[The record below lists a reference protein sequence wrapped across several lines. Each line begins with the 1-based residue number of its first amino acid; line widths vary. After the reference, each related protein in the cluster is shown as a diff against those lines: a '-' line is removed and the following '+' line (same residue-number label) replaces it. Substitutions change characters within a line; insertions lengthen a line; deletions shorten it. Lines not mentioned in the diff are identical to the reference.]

1 MSENQHEA
9 WGSAFVCCIDELNCC
24 LRRHPAANSDRLPR
38 LSWLIRFHH
47 SDTVRILNNPE
58 TFSNAI
64 SSHLNV
70 PNGMDPPEHA
80 IFQRLTQLEL
90 RVPCTKLPGGTSN
103 IEQAEG
109 AAVRAVYPDGF
120 AQLPLSFR

>member
-1 MSENQHEA
+1 
-9 WGSAFVCCIDELNCC
+9 
-24 LRRHPAANSDRLPR
+24 
-38 LSWLIRFHH
+38 
-47 SDTVRILNNPE
+47 VRILNNPE

-70 PNGMDPPEHA
+70 PNGMNPPEHA

-90 RVPCTKLPGGTSN
+90 RVPCTKLPGATSN
-103 IEQAEG
+103 IEQTEG
-109 AAVRAVYPDGF
+109 AAVQAVYPDGF